1 MRDALLI
8 RGVFLACVV
17 EAVEALTTVLAV
29 GTTRSWR
36 STWYGVG
43 SAIPDKLI
51 FCYPAND

>member
-17 EAVEALTTVLAV
+17 DAVEALTIVLAV

-36 STWYGVG
+36 STWYGVS